1 MSEIKEIQKEDS
13 LEEELKDVPVM
24 NWFVRTG
31 KKISVPGLEGMTLY
45 DLLEMYFIG
54 IVKGALT
61 SRAGGISFSFFM
73 AVFPFMLFMLTLIPY
88 IPIDGFQ
95 ENFMILIS
103 ELLPPDTFE
112 AVDSVLV
119 DIANNKYGGL
129 LSFGFFVSIFLM
141 TNGVN
146 AIFAAFEYSVHVKKI
161 RNVVKQYLISLG
173 TSLTMSFMLILT
185 VAVTIFFEFGLAFLN
200 NKGWLPESFMW
211 ISNLRYLLFMFLI
224 FCTVSMLYYFGTSEG
239 KLSNFFSAGSI
250 LTTVLSLFTFYGF
263 GIYVVKFS
271 KYNELYGSIGT
282 LLVLMLFIWLNSMIL
297 LLGFELNASITRL
310 RNEHKLKEIDEEEML
325 GDHHD

>member
-1 MSEIKEIQKEDS
+1 MLETKDISKNDS
-13 LEEELKDVPVM
+13 VENELKAVPIV
-24 NWFVRTG
+24 NWFVKTG
-31 KKISVPGLEGMTLY
+31 KKIPVPGLLGMSLY

-61 SRAGGISFSFFM
+61 SRAGGISYSFFM
-73 AVFPFMLFMLTLIPY
+73 ALFPFMLFMLTLIPY
-88 IPIDGFQ
+88 IPIEGFQ
-95 ENFMILIS
+95 DNFMLLIS
-103 ELLPPDTFE
+103 EALPPKTFE
-112 AVDSVLV
+112 AVDSVFA

-146 AIFAAFEYSVHVKKI
+146 AIFAAFEYSVHVQKL
-161 RNVVKQYLISLG
+161 RGVVTQYLVSLG

-185 VAVTIFFEFGLAFLN
+185 VVATIFFEYGLDFLI
-200 NKGWLPESFMW
+200 NKGWLLKEFMW
-211 ISNLRYLLFMFLI
+211 LSNLKYGLFMFLI
-224 FCTVSMLYYFGTSEG
+224 FCTVSMLYYFGTKEG
-239 KLSNFFSAGSI
+239 RQIRFFSPGSI
-250 LTTVLSLFTFYGF
+250 LTTILFVLTFYGF

-282 LLVLMLFIWLNSMIL
+282 LLILMLFVWLNANIL

-310 RNEHKLKEIDEEEML
+310 RNKPQTPIK
-325 GDHHD
+325 

>member
-1 MSEIKEIQKEDS
+1 MKLKIKKTKNIPKKDS
-13 LEEELKDVPVM
+13 VEEELKEVPVV

-31 KKISVPGLEGMTLY
+31 KKIPVPGLEGMSLY

-54 IVKGALT
+54 ILKGALT
-61 SRAGGISFSFFM
+61 SRAGGISYSFFM
-73 AVFPFMLFMLTLIPY
+73 ALFPFMLFMLTLIPY
-88 IPIDGFQ
+88 IPIEGFQ
-95 ENFMILIS
+95 ENFMLLIS
-103 ELLPPDTFE
+103 ELLPPETFN
-112 AVDSVLV
+112 AVDSVLS

-129 LSFGFFVSIFLM
+129 LSFGFLVSIFLM

-146 AIFAAFEYSVHVKKI
+146 AVFAAFEYSVHVQKI
-161 RNVVKQYLISLG
+161 RNVVGQYLISLG

-185 VAVTIFFEFGLAFLN
+185 VAATIFFEFGLDFLTA
-200 NKGWLPESFMW
+200 KGWLSQELVWLS
-211 ISNLRYLLFMFLI
+211 SLRYLLFTFLI

-239 KLSNFFSAGSI
+239 KQTKFFSAGSV
-250 LTTVLSLFTFYGF
+250 LTTILSLLTFYGF

-282 LLVLMLFIWLNSMIL
+282 LLVLMLFIWLNAVIL

-310 RNEHKLKEIDEEEML
+310 RNEHKERL
-325 GDHHD
+325 

>member
-1 MSEIKEIQKEDS
+1 MPEFKEIQKEDS
-13 LEEELKDVPVM
+13 LEELLREIPAMKWL
-24 NWFVRTG
+24 VRTG
-31 KKISVPGLEGMTLY
+31 KRILVPGLEGMNLY

-54 IVKGALT
+54 IIKGALT
-61 SRAGGISFSFFM
+61 SRAGGIAFSFFM

-88 IPIDGFQ
+88 IPIEGFQ

-119 DIANNKYGGL
+119 DIANIKYGGL

-161 RNVVKQYLISLG
+161 RNVIKQYLISLG
-173 TSLTMSFMLILT
+173 TSLMISFMLILT
-185 VAVTIFFEFGLAFLN
+185 VAVTIFFEFGVTFLH
-200 NKGWLPESFMW
+200 NKGWLPDGFFW
-211 ISNLRYLLFMFLI
+211 LGNLRYLFFMFLI

-239 KLSNFFSAGSI
+239 KQTNFFSAGSI
-250 LTTVLSLFTFYGF
+250 LTTVLSLFTFYAF

-282 LLVLMLFIWLNSMIL
+282 LLVLMLFIWLNSIIL

-310 RNEHKLKEIDEEEML
+310 RTDSIFKKGI
-325 GDHHD
+325 